1 MLFHAWFSTKYR
13 RHTLVG
19 ETAKRA
25 KDLLWECVRRH
36 RYDVVDLSANGDHVH
51 ILLRASDRCEL
62 AAIMRTLKCV
72 SSKELLKTLRGAD
85 LRATVRAFWAR
96 RYDCR
101 QIQDDELNSVQQY
114 VREQE
119 S

>member
-13 RHTLVG
+13 RHSLVG
-19 ETAKRA
+19 ETSKRA
-25 KDLLWECVRRH
+25 KDLLWECVHRH

-62 AAIMRTLKCV
+62 AAI
-72 SSKELLKTLRGAD
+72 
-85 LRATVRAFWAR
+85 
-96 RYDCR
+96 R
-101 QIQDDELNSVQQY
+101 QIQNDERCSVQQY
-114 VREQE
+114 VREQD